1 MSKDKIPSYAKN
13 DDKPLFAPISWKYI
27 FKEIRQIQQRYT
39 LRIRLI
45 AIVTL
50 EILLCFVLALG
61 IDYILSIILG
71 GYWNMP
77 DIFELAFIGLI
88 VGVFATYFL
97 SRWLIDPIKKISSA
111 MESISDGD
119 FSVRLNT
126 ESTSK
131 EIKEIYS
138 GFNMMAEELESTE
151 IVQSDFIS
159 NVSHEF
165 KTPISAIEGYS
176 MLLQDDENLTP
187 QQKEYIEKIIFNT
200 HRLSSLTGSV
210 LLLSKLENQTIVS
223 NRTQFDLAEQIR
235 KSILAL
241 EAQWEK
247 KDIYF
252 DIELDECDFIGNE
265 TLLHH
270 IWDNLISNA
279 IKFSPQSGDI
289 RIKLDRR
296 YDKII
301 FTISDQG
308 PGISEDA
315 AKHIFDK
322 FYQADSSHKQKG
334 NGLGL
339 ALVKKIVD
347 LENGE
352 ISVKNNEDK
361 GCTFTVILKV
371 I

>member
-1 MSKDKIPSYAKN
+1 MSKEKVPSYARKDN
-13 DDKPLFAPISWKYI
+13 KPIFTPISWKYI
-27 FKEIRQIQQRYT
+27 FKEFRNIQQRFT
-39 LRIRLI
+39 LRLQLV
-45 AIVTL
+45 AVVTF
-50 EILLCFVLALG
+50 EILICFALALG
-61 IDYILSIILG
+61 IDFILSWIHG
-71 GYWNMP
+71 GYWNLP
-77 DIFELAFIGLI
+77 SIFEIIILGVF
-88 VGVFATYFL
+88 VGAFATYFL
-97 SRWLIDPIKKISSA
+97 SKWLIDPIQTLGTA
-111 MESISDGD
+111 MESIADGD

-126 ESTSK
+126 KSASK

-138 GFNMMAEELESTE
+138 GFNMMAEELESIE

-165 KTPISAIEGYS
+165 KTPIAAIEGYS
-176 MLLQDDENLTP
+176 MLLQDDENLTE

-210 LLLSKLENQTIVS
+210 LLLSKLENQSIVS
-223 NRTQFDLAEQIR
+223 NRTQFNLAEQIR
-235 KSILAL
+235 KSVLGL

-252 DIELDECDFIGNE
+252 DIDIDECDYVGNE
-265 TLLHH
+265 SLMHH
-270 IWDNLISNA
+270 IWDNLLSNA
-279 IKFSPQSGDI
+279 IKFSPPSGDI
-289 RIKLDRR
+289 SIRLDKKYDRIV
-296 YDKII
+296 

-308 PGISEDA
+308 PGISDDA
-315 AKHIFDK
+315 EKHIFDK

-352 ISVKNNEDK
+352 ISVKNNENK
-361 GCTFTVILKV
+361 GCTFTVTLFQ
-371 I
+371 